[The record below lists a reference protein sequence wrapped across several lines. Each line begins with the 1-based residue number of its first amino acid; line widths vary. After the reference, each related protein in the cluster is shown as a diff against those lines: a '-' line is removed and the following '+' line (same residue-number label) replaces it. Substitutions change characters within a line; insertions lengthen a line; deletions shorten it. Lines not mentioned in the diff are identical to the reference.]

1 MDNKKMFEKYY
12 SRLAREGMIKATL
25 CGLIFGF
32 AINLLISAVSWLISR
47 YVDNW
52 LITGVILSIAVG
64 VVCGVIAGIV
74 SYYKFFKPTNKTVA
88 RRIDQMGLE
97 ERLITMA
104 EYSDDDS
111 FMAEAQRADAKAK
124 LNEVE
129 RKSIKFKIAKIAIVA
144 AAVLCVLSLSMT
156 TVNALT
162 VAEVISDPSILWP
175 TFIDPE
181 ESYIVMY
188 LVDGQGH
195 IEDEDNEVQYVK
207 RGEDAETVKA
217 VAEEGFFFTGWSDGY
232 PYAERT
238 DKNVQ
243 DYITAIALFESI
255 DGVGSEGGTGD
266 SANPDDD
273 MSNEETEN
281 PKEDDDD
288 DSQDSDNKNDNQ
300 SQGPEQGVGRY
311 EEGSKV
317 YDGETQQK
325 KPYQDVFPELY
336 EKWLEELA
344 NDKTMTEEERQM
356 FEEYLKAMMAGV
368 NNDD

>member
-32 AINLLISAVSWLISR
+32 AVNLLISAVSWLISR

-52 LITGVILSIAVG
+52 LLTGVILSIVAG
-64 VVCGVIAGIV
+64 VVFGIIAGFV
-74 SYYKFFKPTNKTVA
+74 SYYKFFKPTNKKVA

-104 EYSDDDS
+104 EYNEDDS
-111 FMAEAQRADAKAK
+111 YMAEVQRADAKAK
-124 LNEVE
+124 LNEVD
-129 RKSIKFKIAKIAIVA
+129 KKAIKFKIAKIAIVA

-175 TFIDPE
+175 TFIEPE
-181 ESYIVMY
+181 ESYVVMY

-207 RGEDAETVKA
+207 RGEDAETVTA
-217 VAEEGFFFTGWSDGY
+217 VAEEGFYFIGWSDGY

-255 DGVGSEGGTGD
+255 DGVGGEGGSGG

-273 MSNEETEN
+273 VSNEETEN
-281 PKEDDDD
+281 PKEDDDE
-288 DSQDSDNKNDNQ
+288 NNQ
-300 SQGPEQGVGRY
+300 NSNNNNNPSQGPESSAGRY

-317 YDGETQQK
+317 YDNESQQK

-344 NDKTMTEEERQM
+344 NDKTMTEEERRM
-356 FEEYLKAMMAGV
+356 FEEFLKAMMAGV
-368 NNDD
+368 ENED